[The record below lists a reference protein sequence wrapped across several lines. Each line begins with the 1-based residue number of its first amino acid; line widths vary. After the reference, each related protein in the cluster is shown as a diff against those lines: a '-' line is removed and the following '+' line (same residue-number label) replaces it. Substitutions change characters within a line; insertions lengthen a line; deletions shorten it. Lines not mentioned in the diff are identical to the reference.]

1 MRTPTSCSAVLCVLD
16 EAEIIENSLESLLDL
31 GLEEVIV
38 VDGGSTDGTLSILQT
53 KKKIRVLSLPNEG
66 LLRQRIA
73 GITSAKSD
81 FVLLVDIDDRI
92 EVRDLEENLAVL
104 KEEPD
109 LDGVQFRLRS
119 PNRNFW
125 ERGWTTYFG
134 ILTRPGESVKLL
146 GRPSLAKTTNFANLR
161 DTPVGIFG
169 EDTWIH
175 FQERGLGRQ
184 YKTGPGFSTRSCP
197 SDIPSNFRQFKRY
210 GKTDC
215 ELSTTPGEHFNLLFH
230 AGVRIAFFRSWRA
243 LFQGSLSGFVF
254 TFLLG
259 ATRALQ
265 HCKQWLFSE

>member
-1 MRTPTSCSAVLCVLD
+1 MWTPSSCSAVLCVLD
-16 EAEIIENSLESLLDL
+16 EAEIIEDSLESLLNL
-31 GLEEVIV
+31 GLKEVIV
-38 VDGGSTDGTLSILQT
+38 VDGGSTDGTLSILKT
-53 KKKIRVLSLPNEG
+53 KKKIRVLSLPNQG

-73 GITSAKSD
+73 GIASAKSA
-81 FVLLVDIDDRI
+81 FVLLVDADDKI
-92 EVRDLEENLAVL
+92 EVKELEENLAIL
-104 KEEPD
+104 KKEPS

-134 ILTRPGESVKLL
+134 ILTRPGESIKLL
-146 GRPSLAKTTNFANLR
+146 GRPSIAKTTNFANLP
-161 DTPVGIFG
+161 DAPVNIFG

-175 FQERGLGRQ
+175 FQEKGLGRK

-197 SDIPSNFRQFKRY
+197 SDIFSNFRQFKRY

-215 ELSTTPGEHFNLLFH
+215 ELATTPGEHFNLLFH
-230 AGVRIAFFRSWRA
+230 AGIRIAFFRSWRA

-259 ATRALQ
+259 QTRAVQ
-265 HCKQWLFSE
+265 HYKQWLFGE